1 MTPLHMGT
9 LHPAEQALTVAL
21 LFGPFL
27 ILGVVV
33 FIRRREEAAATR
45 RARPKPSTAVFDD
58 DLAP

>member
-1 MTPLHMGT
+1 MRLLHMGT
-9 LHPAEQALTVAL
+9 LHPAEQAATIAL

-33 FIRRREEAAATR
+33 FIRRREEATATK
-45 RARPKPSTAVFDD
+45 RARLKPSIDAFDD

>member
-1 MTPLHMGT
+1 MGT
-9 LHPAEQALTVAL
+9 LHPAEQAATIAL

-33 FIRRREEAAATR
+33 FIRRREEATATK
-45 RARPKPSTAVFDD
+45 RARLKPSIDAFDD